1 MNKYNRIFI
10 VGNNGA
16 GKGVFAQELAK
27 QLGWQFVNADVF
39 GCHGQIGCSLKEA
52 LGQEGKSAF
61 LKCLKKILQ
70 TLLKQENIVV
80 TTDEAIVLDAGS
92 RALLVDEFS
101 VYLTVQPKTQVKRL
115 TGYRPLLPVENMETL
130 FSNVQEEYNKYFQ
143 DVASYSLS
151 SDNGEIEEHVKM
163 VLDQFRA

>member
-16 GKGVFAQELAK
+16 GKGVLADRLAK
-27 QLGWQFVNADVF
+27 QLGWQFVNADIF
-39 GCHGQIGCSLKEA
+39 GCHGQIGCSLEEA

-61 LKCLKKILQ
+61 LKCTNKILCS
-70 TLLKQENIVV
+70 LLKQENIVV
-80 TTDEAIVLDAGS
+80 TTDEAIALDADN
-92 RALLVDEFS
+92 RALLTEEFS
-101 VYLTVQPKTQVKRL
+101 VYLKVQPKTQVKRL
-115 TGYRPLLPVENMETL
+115 TGYRPLLPVDNIETL

-151 SDNGEIEEHVKM
+151 SDDGKIEEHVKM
-163 VLDQFRA
+163 VLDNFRD